1 MSMTLPLRT
10 SRAPLAALA
19 GIGVLW
25 GALAAMYP
33 AIKARLGVDDGQFG
47 LILLAAAVGALC
59 AMALAPRLHAALPNR
74 SLTVCGLAVGLAA
87 MPLGLA
93 DGVTAFA
100 IVMVAVGVTTGF
112 YDIIANA
119 RVSELEARHDLAL
132 MNLNHAAFSFAYA
145 VSAFSTGLAREAM
158 LDPGTVFIA
167 VGLAVAGLAAVT
179 WTRRVAPGGPSEV
192 REASSGSIGA
202 YVWLAGFVTLIGFF
216 VENATEGWS
225 ALHIERTLNGGA
237 AEGALGPA
245 MLGLTMGIG
254 RLMGHLVTVRGS
266 EPVVLF
272 WAAWV
277 AAAGLAIAS
286 VAPAPMVAYVG
297 FGLLGLGASVIAPLA
312 LALAGQMAVPGRRT
326 LAVSRVAMIGYIGFF
341 IGPPLMGFVSQG
353 FGLRIAFAMAALIL
367 LLIPLVLLPRMAR
380 SAPIPTAQRGR
391 AA

>member
-1 MSMTLPLRT
+1 MAMTLPLRT
-10 SRAPLAALA
+10 TRAPLAAMA

-33 AIKARLGVDDGQFG
+33 AIKARLAVDDGQFG
-47 LILLAAAVGALC
+47 LILLAAAIGALC
-59 AMALAPRLHAALPNR
+59 AMALAPRLHAAIPR
-74 SLTVCGLAVGLAA
+74 WSLTFSGLAVGLAA

-93 DGVTAFA
+93 EGVMAFTV
-100 IVMVAVGVTTGF
+100 IMVAIGITTGF

-132 MNLNHAAFSFAYA
+132 MNLNHSAFSFAYA
-145 VSAFSTGLAREAM
+145 LSALLTGVAREASVA
-158 LDPGTVFIA
+158 PGAVFMA
-167 VGLAVAGLAAVT
+167 VGLAVTGLAAVT
-179 WTRRVAPGGPSEV
+179 YTARVPVGALPEAQQ
-192 REASSGSIGA
+192 ASSGAIGT

-254 RLMGHLVTVRGS
+254 RFMGHLVTVRGS
-266 EPVVLF
+266 EPRVLF
-272 WAAWV
+272 WAAWL
-277 AAAGLAIAS
+277 AATGLAIAA
-286 VAPAPMVAYVG
+286 VAPGPLVAYVG
-297 FGLLGLGASVIAPLA
+297 FGLLGLGVSVIAPLT
-312 LALAGQMAVPGRRT
+312 LALAGQTADPGRRT
-326 LAVSRVAMIGYIGFF
+326 LAVSRVAMIGYFGFF

-353 FGLRIAFAMAALIL
+353 FGLRIAFAMAALFLI
-367 LLIPLVLLPRMAR
+367 LIPLVLLPRMAR
-380 SAPIPTAQRGR
+380 SAPIWTAQRGR